1 MSVKQN
7 SPEKAQTREE
17 AKKNRESAPDQA
29 KLKRKRI
36 RIRLIPIWLRIV
48 MVVLLLGASLIAGA
62 MVGYSIMGDGKPSEI
77 FEKST
82 WQHISN
88 LIHKE

>member
-17 AKKNRESAPDQA
+17 AKKNRESALDQA
-29 KLKRKRI
+29 KLKRI